1 MPFVSVRTVRPTGRR
16 SPEIFTVALAT
27 GIPFLIE
34 YRTGNR
40 ARIRCAAQTSGSQ
53 HHQDKRDEQ
62 LRQPAHR
69 DPPFTKSLDKRE
81 S

>member
-1 MPFVSVRTVRPTGRR
+1 LDGPADREAVACDLHCSVGNRHSV
-16 SPEIFTVALAT
+16 
-27 GIPFLIE
+27 LIE
-34 YRTGNR
+34 YRTRNR
-40 ARIRCAAQTSGSQ
+40 ARIRCLRDSGRQ

-69 DPPFTKSLDKRE
+69 DPPFTSSLNKRE